1 MGMYMLEG
9 LPRTN
14 TKGQHWILMKF
25 SRFTILEAWQL
36 LPNSLFAGGWERFKK
51 SCEGSAISSFWKLS

>member
-1 MGMYMLEG
+1 MYMLEG

-36 LPNSLFAGGWERFKK
+36 LPNSLFADQSGCTSMAALCAGGYW
-51 SCEGSAISSFWKLS
+51 